1 MSGFDRVKQTLKDV
15 FKHDEFRSE
24 AQENATRAVVRART
38 CSGRTD
44 VYISMPTGAGKSL
57 CYQLPAVM
65 APGITMVVSPL
76 IALMQDQLEHLRKL
90 NICAESLNSKLSAKD
105 RKRVLTDLRSSKPKT
120 KLLYITPEL
129 AATPG
134 FQQLLETLK
143 SRKLLA
149 HLAVDEAHCVSQW
162 GHDFRPDYLKLG
174 SLREKLEDVPCIA
187 LTATATSAVQKDII
201 NSLHLQEPV
210 QKFKTSVFRPNLFY
224 DVKYKEVLDDPYED
238 LKDFAVKALGEE
250 GVEPVKGPHKG
261 CGIVYC
267 RTRDGCTEVAARLTK
282 KGLLSKAYHAGL
294 KDSTREEVQMDWM
307 EGKVPVIV
315 ATISFGMGVDKAT
328 VRFVAHW
335 NIPKSMAGYYQES
348 GRAGRDGKQAF
359 CRLYYSRHERDQV
372 CFLIKQD
379 ISRPNKANG
388 PKGVLGPN
396 AKSAMASFET
406 LVKYCEDPK
415 CRHGMIATFF
425 GDSKPKCEKG
435 CDFCKNPKK
444 VYRELEQHQLNPV
457 SANRRGGSGSTFIS
471 EEGGDEDLY
480 GGGRRGAKR
489 DTDDYFNDGDDSDK
503 GDRED
508 SSGFARLVKEE
519 FMKRRGGKG
528 SNTPTQEEFVPPD
541 PDCPLR
547 EAGSQRI
554 PKLTIKARE
563 HCLKLLEDALRE
575 NFLQYFRDNPAK
587 QAASEWEP
595 QCCAIDVEHEV
606 FRASRV
612 ASTYRMGALKK
623 VTEIKNTTKK
633 GDIHSALVPNSSHT
647 ASKTAVKEE
656 ANQQEEGNKNSSTS
670 DLSPEQTSVSQSV
683 KEEKKTS
690 YSCSFQTAS
699 SLLRSRFNSE
709 DMVNIKTESKPMAPS
724 SSKVYQSSSSLLE
737 SSQDSMYSLRHS
749 SSLGFQTASDLIK
762 SKTTDSNISTTG
774 FTTASNLLE
783 KERQKSAAES
793 LAGGFQSA
801 STLLKSQYS
810 VPSSDESSNKRTLKR
825 TRSKSSSKALTSGNS
840 GMKQAPIVQY
850 FFETNR
856 SEDPRQK
863 RGLLTQEET
872 APAKKQRKQ
881 VAALSVPILD
891 RNPVQTIKTPT
902 KTNISQN
909 SANGRPTR
917 NNRLSHLQ
925 NAGKEKSAPNDNSL
939 DKSAV
944 SNGKAQSGT
953 PDLNDE
959 LKNAAD
965 IVVRYLTPY
974 YKDGRFASKDLFKAF
989 ARVLSHKLK
998 DDPRV
1003 NTDNVKERAK
1013 GAIRQFFKCHP
1024 SCSSETDLK
1033 GLV

>member
-1 MSGFDRVKQTLKDV
+1 
-15 FKHDEFRSE
+15 
-24 AQENATRAVVRART
+24 
-38 CSGRTD
+38 
-44 VYISMPTGAGKSL
+44 
-57 CYQLPAVM
+57 
-65 APGITMVVSPL
+65 
-76 IALMQDQLEHLRKL
+76 
-90 NICAESLNSKLSAKD
+90 
-105 RKRVLTDLRSSKPKT
+105 
-120 KLLYITPEL
+120 
-129 AATPG
+129 
-134 FQQLLETLK
+134 
-143 SRKLLA
+143 
-149 HLAVDEAHCVSQW
+149 
-162 GHDFRPDYLKLG
+162 
-174 SLREKLEDVPCIA
+174 
-187 LTATATSAVQKDII
+187 
-201 NSLHLQEPV
+201 
-210 QKFKTSVFRPNLFY
+210 
-224 DVKYKEVLDDPYED
+224 
-238 LKDFAVKALGEE
+238 
-250 GVEPVKGPHKG
+250 
-261 CGIVYC
+261 
-267 RTRDGCTEVAARLTK
+267 
-282 KGLLSKAYHAGL
+282 
-294 KDSTREEVQMDWM
+294 M

-348 GRAGRDGKQAF
+348 GRAGRDGKQAY

-379 ISRPNKANG
+379 IARPNKANG

-406 LVKYCEDPK
+406 LVKYCEEPK
-415 CRHGMIATFF
+415 CRHAVIAAFF
-425 GDSKPKCEKG
+425 GDSKPKCEKA

-444 VYRELEQHQLNPV
+444 VYKELEQHQLNPV
-457 SANRRGGSGSTFIS
+457 SANRRGGSGSTFIA

-489 DTDDYFNDGDDSDK
+489 DTDDYFNDDADSDR
-503 GDRED
+503 GDGQE

-623 VTEIKNTTKK
+623 VNEIKNTTKK
-633 GDIHSALVPNSSHT
+633 GDIHSSLVPNNSLSS
-647 ASKTAVKEE
+647 ASKTTVKEE
-656 ANQQEEGNKNSSTS
+656 VNQQEDGRKNSSDSNHPAEFTS
-670 DLSPEQTSVSQSV
+670 LLQTV
-683 KEEKKTS
+683 KEEKKSS

-699 SLLRSRFNSE
+699 SLLRSRFKSE
-709 DMVNIKTESKPMAPS
+709 DMVNPKTAFKPMAPS
-724 SSKVYQSSSSLLE
+724 SSEVYQSSTSLLE
-737 SSQDSMYSLRHS
+737 SDSMYSLRHS
-749 SSLGFQTASDLIK
+749 SSLGFQTALDLMK

-783 KERQKSAAES
+783 KERQKSASES
-793 LAGGFQSA
+793 LTGGFQSA
-801 STLLKSQYS
+801 ATLLRSQYS
-810 VPSSDESSNKRTLKR
+810 VPTSGETCTNSTLKR
-825 TRSKSSSKALTSGNS
+825 TRSKTKSTSKDRRSGNS
-840 GMKQAPIVQY
+840 GMKQAPIVKY

-863 RGLLTQEET
+863 RSLSTQEET
-872 APAKKQRKQ
+872 APAKKQCKQ
-881 VAALSVPILD
+881 AAAQSTATLGTC
-891 RNPVQTIKTPT
+891 RNPSQTVKTPN
-902 KTNISQN
+902 KTNNSQN
-909 SANGRPTR
+909 SASNRPTR

-925 NAGKEKSAPNDNSL
+925 NTGKEKSASNDQCSQSL

-944 SNGKAQSGT
+944 SNGKPQHDT

-1013 GAIRQFFKCHP
+1013 GAIRQYFKCHS

>member
-1 MSGFDRVKQTLKDV
+1 MSGLDRVKQTLKDV
-15 FKHDEFRSE
+15 FNHDKFRSE

-38 CSGRTD
+38 CSGRKD

-76 IALMQDQLEHLRKL
+76 IALMQDQLVHLREL

-105 RKRVLTDLRSSKPKT
+105 RKRVLADLRSSKPKT

-174 SLREKLEDVPCIA
+174 SLREKLEDIPCIA
-187 LTATATSAVQKDII
+187 LTATATQAVQKDII
-201 NSLHLQEPV
+201 KSLHLQEPV

-224 DVKYKEVLDDPYED
+224 NVKYKEVLDDPYED

-250 GVEPVKGPHKG
+250 GVEPVKGVNKG

-388 PKGVLGPN
+388 PKGGLGPN
-396 AKSAMASFET
+396 AKSAMASFES
-406 LVKYCEDPK
+406 LVKYCEEPK

-425 GDSKPKCEKG
+425 GDSKPKCEKA
-435 CDFCKNPKK
+435 CDYCKNPKK
-444 VYRELEQHQLNPV
+444 VYKELEQHQLNPV

-471 EEGGDEDLY
+471 QEGGDEDLY

-489 DTDDYFNDGDDSDK
+489 DNDDYFNDDDDSDR
-503 GDRED
+503 GDRDE
-508 SSGFARLVKEE
+508 SSGFASLVKQE

-575 NFLQYFRDNPAK
+575 NFLQFFRDNPAK

-595 QCCAIDVEHEV
+595 QCCAIDVEHKV

-623 VTEIKNTTKK
+623 VNEINNTTKK
-633 GDIHSALVPNSSHT
+633 GDIHNALVPNGSSS
-647 ASKTAVKEE
+647 ASQTTVKEE
-656 ANQQEEGNKNSSTS
+656 AKQQEDGSKNSSTLN
-670 DLSPEQTSVSQSV
+670 LSPEQTPVAQAV
-683 KEEKKTS
+683 KEEKKSS

-709 DMVNIKTESKPMAPS
+709 DIVDFKTESKQMAPS
-724 SSKVYQSSSSLLE
+724 SSNVYQSSTSLLD
-737 SSQDSMYSLRHS
+737 SQGSMYSLRHS

-762 SKTTDSNISTTG
+762 SKTTDSNFSTTG
-774 FTTASNLLE
+774 FTTASNILE
-783 KERQKSAAES
+783 KERQKSASES
-793 LAGGFQSA
+793 LTGFQSA
-801 STLLKSQYS
+801 ATLLRSQYS
-810 VPSSDESSNKRTLKR
+810 VPSSGGTSNKSTLKR
-825 TRSKSSSKALTSGNS
+825 TRSKSASKALTSGNS
-840 GMKQAPIVQY
+840 GMKQAPIVKY
-850 FFETNR
+850 FFEANR

-863 RGLLTQEET
+863 RSLSTQEET
-872 APAKKQRKQ
+872 VPTKKQRKQ
-881 VAALSVPILD
+881 VASLSTPIVD
-891 RNPVQTIKTPT
+891 RNSEQTVKAPN
-902 KTNISQN
+902 KTNNSQ
-909 SANGRPTR
+909 SSRPTR
-917 NNRLSHLQ
+917 NNRLLHLQ
-925 NAGKEKSAPNDNSL
+925 NDQCGQSL
-939 DKSAV
+939 DKSTV
-944 SNGKAQSGT
+944 SNGKAQTDT

-1013 GAIRQFFKCHP
+1013 AAIRQFFKCHP

-1033 GLV
+1033 SLV